1 MSEANE
7 ITLIIDGV
15 PTDFVRKDSI
25 QNVAPGDYE
34 YLNPG
39 RDYFIQTVTA
49 FYQARLVAVTERFL
63 VVKDGAWIPDTGRF
77 SNFVNGEIDADEIEP
92 LPDGLAHIGIGAII
106 LVVERKG
113 LFRSQK

>member
-1 MSEANE
+1 MSEGNE
-7 ITLIIDGV
+7 ITMVIDGV

-25 QNVAPGDYE
+25 QTVDAGDYE

-49 FYQARLVAVTERFL
+49 FYQARLVAVTDRFL
-63 VVKDGAWIPDTGRF
+63 VVKDGAWVPDTGRF
-77 SNFVNGEIDADEIEP
+77 SDFIKGKDADEIEP

-106 LVVERKG
+106 LIVERKG

>member
-1 MSEANE
+1 MSEASK
-7 ITLIIDGV
+7 ITVIIGGV

-25 QNVAPGDYE
+25 QSVVPGDYE

-77 SNFVNGEIDADEIEP
+77 SDFVKGKDANEIEP

-106 LVVERKG
+106 LVVERNG